1 MITEERRI
9 GEQLRG
15 RILSAFPAGHYAL
28 DTFFKL
34 ADVVISKEID
44 TAAVECVA
52 IPRLL
57 LNEKF
62 ITKHCKTDEHLFM
75 LVMHELHHVLLGHT
89 RLFQRHTM
97 LDNIAFDAVI
107 NAILCQLFP
116 EPTYSSFF
124 QRLYAPDKLPDAVLR
139 PPDGWPEKWNIPE
152 SLPKAAREIIRVL
165 YSQASGTYKEVFDLF
180 KNDEVL
186 KKMLSQ
192 GQEGGESKDGQGK
205 KGNNNKIGGT
215 ILLGDHSPEETPG
228 RGESAANHPALNGA
242 VREIV
247 EKWPMP
253 PEPIRGRSVGSDI
266 RDIFLKEV
274 ARPPAAD
281 RVLKRL
287 IKKMVEAS
295 DKGGNTK
302 RSFKID
308 DKLIEVPIPTIKD
321 RRAFVAS
328 TLGWSP
334 LIYRSNTPQRKI
346 TQDKGLTTIYVDV
359 SGSTR
364 SYWSLLAS
372 LVRPYVLRG
381 LVRLFVFSEVV
392 DDVTPAKLAKGQF
405 KTTGGTDGN
414 CIWKHATEN
423 NFKKIIILTDG
434 YVGPPSRHWKNKLND
449 TKTKIRVALTPDGYI
464 SDLEAIT
471 EEIIELPVVGEGQ

>member
-1 MITEERRI
+1 MISEERRI

-52 IPRLL
+52 MPRLL
-57 LNEKF
+57 LNEEF
-62 ITKHCKTDEHLFM
+62 IDKHCKTDEHLFM

-107 NAILCQLFP
+107 NAILCQLFS
-116 EPTYSSFF
+116 ESIYFSFF
-124 QRLYAPDKLPDAVLR
+124 QKLYASDKLPDAVLR
-139 PPDGWPEKWNIPE
+139 PPDGWPGKWNIPE
-152 SLPKAAREIIRVL
+152 ELPKPAREIIRVL

-186 KKMLSQ
+186 KKILSQ
-192 GQEGGESKDGQGK
+192 SRKSQS
-205 KGNNNKIGGT
+205 T
-215 ILLGDHSPEETPG
+215 PILLGDHSPEETPG

-253 PEPIRGRSVGSDI
+253 PEPIIGRSVGSEI
-266 RDIFLKEV
+266 RNIFLKEV
-274 ARPPAAD
+274 ARPSAAD
-281 RVLKRL
+281 RILRRL
-287 IKKMVEAS
+287 IKKMVETN

-302 RSFKID
+302 RSFKVA
-308 DKLIEVPIPTIKD
+308 DKLIEVPIPTLKD
-321 RRAFVAS
+321 RKAFVTSA
-328 TLGWSP
+328 LGWSP

-346 TQDKGLTTIYVDV
+346 TKDKGLTTVYVDV

-372 LVRPYVLRG
+372 LVRPYVLKG
-381 LVRLFVFSEVV
+381 LVRLYVFSEVV
-392 DDVTPAKLAKGQF
+392 DDVTPTKLAKGQF
-405 KTTGGTDGN
+405 KTTSGTDGN

-423 NFKKIIILTDG
+423 NFKKIIVLTDG
-434 YVGPPSRHWKNKLND
+434 YVGMPTKHWKSKLSQTN
-449 TKTKIRVALTPDGYI
+449 TKIRIALTPDGYLP
-464 SDLEAIT
+464 DLESIS